1 MWLGIITLFPD
12 MFEAVTREGVFG
24 RAVASEIVSLEFFN
38 PRDYT
43 TDRHRTVDDRPYG
56 GGAGMV
62 MKVEPLQQAV
72 AAAKERAPANT
83 PVVLMSPQGQ
93 RFSQTQVS
101 AHRDRAGLIL
111 VCGRYEGIDERFINR
126 WVDVEWSVG
135 DYVLSGGELP
145 AMVVMDA
152 IARHL
157 PGTLGNQMSAI
168 DESYLDATLDYP
180 HYTRPEIVGAQEVP
194 SELMSGDHN
203 RTKRY
208 RRALALQRTLERRP
222 DLLTGRLFDPLDR
235 QLLTAGALQL
245 GPHTVEKER
254 EKK

>member
-12 MFEAVTREGVFG
+12 MFAAVSREGVFG

-72 AAAKERAPANT
+72 AAAKERAPVNT

-101 AHRDRAGLIL
+101 AYRHSAGLIL

-180 HYTRPEIVGAQEVP
+180 HYTRPETLA
-194 SELMSGDHN
+194 SEKIPPQLLSGDHGQVA
-203 RTKRY
+203 KY
-208 RRALALQRTLERRP
+208 RRREALKRTLNRRP
-222 DLLTGRLFDPLDR
+222 E
-235 QLLTAGALQL
+235 LLTAMTFGELD
-245 GPHTVEKER
+245 R
-254 EKK
+254 ELLLEIFADRQPD

>member
-1 MWLGIITLFPD
+1 MWFGVVTLFPD
-12 MFEAVTREGVFG
+12 MFDAVTREGVFG
-24 RAVASEIVSLEFFN
+24 RAVASEILSIEFFN

-62 MKVEPLQQAV
+62 MKVEPLQRAV
-72 AAAKERAPANT
+72 IAAKERAPAAT
-83 PVVLMSPQGQ
+83 PVVLMSPQGHT
-93 RFSQTQVS
+93 FSQTKVR
-101 AHRDRAGLIL
+101 AYRDSAGLIL
-111 VCGRYEGIDERFINR
+111 VCGRYEGIDERFITH
-126 WVDVEWSVG
+126 WVDIEWSVG

-180 HYTRPEIVGAQEVP
+180 HYTRPETMA
-194 SELMSGDHN
+194 SEKIPPQLLSGDHGQVA
-203 RTKRY
+203 KY
-208 RRALALQRTLERRP
+208 RRREALKRTLNRRP
-222 DLLTGRLFDPLDR
+222 ELLTTMTFGDQDRELLLEIFADR
-235 QLLTAGALQL
+235 Q
-245 GPHTVEKER
+245 PD
-254 EKK
+254 

>member
-12 MFEAVTREGVFG
+12 MFAAVTREGVFG

-111 VCGRYEGIDERFINR
+111 VCGRYEGID
-126 WVDVEWSVG
+126 
-135 DYVLSGGELP
+135 GG
-145 AMVVMDA
+145 
-152 IARHL
+152 
-157 PGTLGNQMSAI
+157 
-168 DESYLDATLDYP
+168 
-180 HYTRPEIVGAQEVP
+180 
-194 SELMSGDHN
+194 
-203 RTKRY
+203 
-208 RRALALQRTLERRP
+208 
-222 DLLTGRLFDPLDR
+222 
-235 QLLTAGALQL
+235 LLTAG
-245 GPHTVEKER
+245 
-254 EKK
+254 

>member
-12 MFEAVTREGVFG
+12 MFAAVTREGVFG

-101 AHRDRAGLIL
+101 AYRDSAGLIL
-111 VCGRYEGIDERFINR
+111 VCGRYEA
-126 WVDVEWSVG
+126 VS
-135 DYVLSGGELP
+135 YTHLTLP
-145 AMVVMDA
+145 
-152 IARHL
+152 
-157 PGTLGNQMSAI
+157 
-168 DESYLDATLDYP
+168 
-180 HYTRPEIVGAQEVP
+180 
-194 SELMSGDHN
+194 
-203 RTKRY
+203 TK
-208 RRALALQRTLERRP
+208 A
-222 DLLTGRLFDPLDR
+222 
-235 QLLTAGALQL
+235 
-245 GPHTVEKER
+245 
-254 EKK
+254 